1 MRALTFFICALYY
14 LIVPKF
20 LCYVWDV
27 FVVKQYFLPS
37 ISYKTMFALYISY
50 LAITKL
56 TPIEEARIGE
66 LRDVC
71 DKTEAE
77 IEDLKQQEHD
87 VCLEV
92 LYTKLIHLTQLAVVY
107 VILII
112 IQ

>member
-1 MRALTFFICALYY
+1 MRALIFFICALYY

-112 IQ
+112 IR